1 MKLLA
6 FQDMNRSGS
15 SIFFGCLSLLQSSV
29 KFTGGGGGGG
39 EESIFPADFECGM
52 GRRGSEGVMAS
63 FLEVGSFGTVVK
75 KRFMTLVSISL
86 WNRGLKF
93 EH

>member
-29 KFTGGGGGGG
+29 EFNGGGGG
-39 EESIFPADFECGM
+39 EESTFPADFEGGM
-52 GRRGSEGVMAS
+52 ER
-63 FLEVGSFGTVVK
+63 
-75 KRFMTLVSISL
+75 
-86 WNRGLKF
+86 
-93 EH
+93 